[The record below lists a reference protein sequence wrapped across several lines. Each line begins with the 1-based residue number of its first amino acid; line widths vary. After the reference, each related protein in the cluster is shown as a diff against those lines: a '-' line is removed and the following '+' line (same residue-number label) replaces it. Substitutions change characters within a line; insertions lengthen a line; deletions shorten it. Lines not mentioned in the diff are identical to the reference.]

1 MEKANTSPRRG
12 RFSKKLILIVTVI
25 AVVVI
30 ALVVGLAV
38 GLTRGGGSGG
48 GSGGDE
54 SGSQP
59 TLPSNTSLGNYTGPQ
74 WRPQARTPWQ
84 IVLQN
89 AIAPPEGSIT
99 PDVEVFDI
107 DLFTNPE
114 STIQA
119 LHNLDK
125 KVICYFSAGSYEP
138 YRPDS
143 DEFQDADLGAT
154 MDGWPDEKWLDIR
167 TANVRRIMAARIAF
181 AARKGCDG
189 IDPDNVDGYVSL
201 MISMQTS

>member
-1 MEKANTSPRRG
+1 MEKTSTSPRRG
-12 RFSKKLILIVTVI
+12 RFSKKLVLIVAVI
-25 AVVVI
+25 AVVII

-38 GLTRGGGSGG
+38 GLTQGGGGGGGSGEN
-48 GSGGDE
+48 D

-59 TLPSNTSLGNYTGPQ
+59 ALPTNTSLGNYTAPQ
-74 WRPQARTPWQ
+74 WRPQANTTWQ

-89 AIAPPEGSIT
+89 AIAAPEGSIT

-107 DLFTNPE
+107 DLYTNPA

-119 LHNLDK
+119 LHDLDK

-143 DEFQDADLGAT
+143 DQFQDADLGST
-154 MDGWPDEKWLDIR
+154 MKGWPDERWLDIR
-167 TANVRRIMAARIAF
+167 TANVRRIMASRIAF
-181 AARKGCDG
+181 AAQKGCDG

-201 MISMQTS
+201 V

>member
-1 MEKANTSPRRG
+1 MEKANIPHRRG
-12 RFSKKLILIVTVI
+12 RVSKKLVLIVSVI
-25 AVVVI
+25 AVVII

-38 GLTRGGGSGG
+38 GLTRGGGSGE
-48 GSGGDE
+48 DE

-59 TLPSNTSLGNYTGPQ
+59 TLPTNTSLGNYSAPS
-74 WRPQARTPWQ
+74 WRPQAKTSWQ

-89 AIAPPEGSIT
+89 AIAAPEGPVT

-119 LHNLDK
+119 LHDLDK

-143 DEFQDADLGAT
+143 DEFQDADLGST

-167 TANVRRIMAARIAF
+167 TSNVRRIMAARIAL
-181 AARKGCDG
+181 AAQKGCDG
-189 IDPDNVDGYVSL
+189 IDPDNVDGYVSSETRL
-201 MISMQTS
+201 EGSV